1 MITKSG
7 LEYILK
13 IRLPLVAFVAI
24 ASMVVTYFLSRAER
38 DGIGYAPVQPVAFSH
53 RLHAGTMQIDCAYCH
68 TGVSVSSQAT
78 VPPVATCMNCHTV
91 ARKNRPEIIK
101 LTRYYEEGVALP
113 WKRIHKVPD
122 YAYFNHSAHVNRG
135 IDCARC
141 HGDVASMEVVSQV
154 SEFTMAACLRC
165 HRSAPEL
172 LADVPGIKKG
182 PEHCSTCHR

>member
-1 MITKSG
+1 
-7 LEYILK
+7 
-13 IRLPLVAFVAI
+13 
-24 ASMVVTYFLSRAER
+24 MVVTYFLSRAER